1 MVDTIYVE
9 DAVATHGRSRKI
21 IARFKDARIVQCRH
35 YGEVFNRRKQN
46 FRLQKTRPALILARK
61 FNRRVLPIPAGY
73 GIDGARGYYFSHML
87 NCLYDCRYC
96 FLQGMFRSAHYVL
109 FVNYEDF
116 IADIERVCGETSD
129 DVWFFSGY
137 DCDSLA
143 LDPVTGFVGDFVPA
157 FAKLKNAWLELRT
170 KSTQIRSLIGMKAH
184 PRVVCAFSL
193 SPQPIVAALE
203 HRTPDLDARIEAMR
217 RLADHGWPL
226 GIRFDP
232 LILIEDFERVY
243 GKFIDTLF
251 SRLDPNTVHSATVGT
266 FRMPSTFAKIITRLY
281 PEEPLYAGRFIEQNG
296 NLGYTASTGSDMV
309 KWTLERLGQYLPPE
323 RIFVQAPAT
332 GGLDDAAPAK
342 LVID

>member
-1 MVDTIYVE
+1 MIDTIYVE
-9 DAVATHGRSRKI
+9 DAVAMHRRSREI
-21 IARFKDARIVQCRH
+21 IARFKNARIVECRH
-35 YGEVFNRRKQN
+35 YGEVFNRRQQN

-61 FNRRVLPIPAGY
+61 INRRVLPIPAGY

-116 IADIERVCGETSD
+116 IADIERVCGETRE

-184 PRVVCAFSL
+184 SRVVCAFSL
-193 SPQPIVAALE
+193 SPQPVVATLE
-203 HRTPDLDARIEAMR
+203 HRTPDLDARLEAMQ
-217 RLADHGWPL
+217 RLADCGWPV

-232 LILIEDFERVY
+232 LILLEDFERIY
-243 GKFIDTLF
+243 GEFIDTVF
-251 SRLDPNTVHSATVGT
+251 SRLDGSTIHSATVGT
-266 FRMPSTFAKIITRLY
+266 FRMPSTFAKAITRLY
-281 PEEPLYAGRFIEQNG
+281 PEEPLYAGRFVERNG
-296 NLGYTASTGSDMV
+296 SLGYTEDTVGDMV

-323 RIFVQAPAT
+323 RIFVQAPSSK
-332 GGLDDAAPAK
+332 GGNDEAPGAP
-342 LVID
+342 VIN